1 MRNRRAG
8 SGCGDEEGGQLITRR
23 VWLQGAGLA
32 AVGAPAAG
40 FSPRVNTSPQTSALP
55 DVIRAMTMVTG
66 VRIEENWIAPTAS
79 LVGIIL
85 DSTKGLRELDLDEV
99 EPPIDSLAD

>member
-1 MRNRRAG
+1 MRNRHAD
-8 SGCGDEEGGQLITRR
+8 SGGGDEEGVQPITRR
-23 VWLQGAGLA
+23 LWLQGAGLA

-40 FSPRVNTSPQTSALP
+40 FSPRAPASPQTSALP
-55 DVIRAMTMVTG
+55 DVIRSMTLVTG

-85 DSTKGLRELDLDEV
+85 DSTKGLRELDLGEV
-99 EPPIDSLAD
+99 EPPIDSLSD